1 MATKEFV
8 GQTLE
13 LIPVWLSAEGI
24 FWMKP
29 PHADTL
35 RAGLPPTARP
45 ADVVTDMLGGYP
57 LRALLLQPASWRHE
71 GGRTVLTYIAVVEAP
86 TRTFEQGLESHRV
99 EAGKDGEDGEDGEDG
114 AAAAVTHA
122 LRHLSWLVRHDRDAA
137 RALTG
142 WAEALSGFEPEPFRA
157 LV

>member
-13 LIPVWLSAEGI
+13 LIPVWLGAEGI

-35 RAGLPPTARP
+35 RAGLPATARP

-57 LRALLLQPASWRHE
+57 LRPLLLQPASWRHE

-86 TRTFEQGLESHRV
+86 ARTFELSLQSHRV
-99 EAGKDGEDGEDGEDG
+99 EEGEDG
-114 AAAAVTHA
+114 AAAPVTHA

-137 RALTG
+137 RALAG
-142 WAEALSGFEPEPFRA
+142 WAVALAGFEPEPFRA